1 MVVEAYYRGDEEDAQ
16 QNSGSK
22 LEDEGEVQYSAAVRK
37 LLERR
42 VGNRPL
48 YNSSDDD
55 NSDNNDSSD
64 SAVPPK
70 EPSLVYKIKRIH
82 FASNDKVECVT
93 LGSRMQLC
101 VNDRARQ
108 GAQSVHAINERCL
121 EMQ

>member
-70 EPSLVYKIKRIH
+70 EPSVIKIIY
-82 FASNDKVECVT
+82 ASRT
-93 LGSRMQLC
+93 HSQL
-101 VNDRARQ
+101 
-108 GAQSVHAINERCL
+108 QSSLSTRLSAYILPPMIKSSV
-121 EMQ
+121 